1 MALSSIQGKTAIVTG
16 AGAGINL
23 CFAKLLL
30 SKGCNVVFADL
41 QLRPESKEVIDAHQ
55 SGSPRAVFQETNV
68 TQWMD
73 LERMFKTC
81 EQHFGSADIV
91 CPGAGVFEPVS
102 LHCIVSYGYLADVS
116 SPSRISGFHL
126 ALENPKTR
134 PMETAMPVSKLTS
147 RIQFARLNSQSH
159 TSSSTTNQEASYTSL
174 ASLLRAPVL

>member
-1 MALSSIQGKTAIVTG
+1 MALSNIQDKTAIITG

-102 LHCIVSYGYLADVS
+102 IH
-116 SPSRISGFHL
+116 
-126 ALENPKTR
+126 
-134 PMETAMPVSKLTS
+134 
-147 RIQFARLNSQSH
+147 
-159 TSSSTTNQEASYTSL
+159 
-174 ASLLRAPVL
+174 